1 VNTAAPPLGRTNL
14 SKTPG
19 PKSTPPAQPGGVHRI
34 LGIFDQ
40 RRLFRTS
47 AFRLALIYAT
57 LFSALSAAT
66 LGFIYWSTRDQIESQ
81 VDARLRLETDY
92 LINLYESR
100 AMAEVLEHIQ
110 QRNQNDS
117 YGRFYELSNRE
128 TIASNAD
135 QSEQDLPIRLKSIR
149 SLRAIWAMWLSWL
162 QAVHVPSNRF
172 VFRKHSYPMA

>member
-1 VNTAAPPLGRTNL
+1 
-14 SKTPG
+14 
-19 PKSTPPAQPGGVHRI
+19 
-34 LGIFDQ
+34 
-40 RRLFRTS
+40 
-47 AFRLALIYAT
+47 

-149 SLRAIWAMWLSWL
+149 SLTTRNMGDVVELAPGSSRAFEPVRVSETQLSNGL
-162 QAVHVPSNRF
+162 KLTIGHGFTDEQALLDHTFTLVLVATLMTLLFSLIGGVWIDGQGRR
-172 VFRKHSYPMA
+172 V